1 MGKYEYFCKLKKVIV
16 MVNSHEEENLAKEHT
31 HNHSHEHKHGHSHG
45 HNHGHSHSH
54 SPNLSSLN
62 RAFRIGI
69 IINIIYV
76 LAEAVS
82 GLWFHSMGLLSDAGH
97 NLTDVASLVLA
108 LIAYKLSSHAATSN
122 YTYGY
127 KKSTVLVSLLNGIIL
142 CVAVIFIIVESI
154 EKFIH
159 PLPLQGGVISLI
171 AALGVVVNG
180 FTTFLFLKNSKEDL
194 NVKGAFLHMLA
205 DTLVSVGVVIA
216 GIVIYYTEWYAID
229 GIIGLA
235 VAVIII
241 IATWKLLK
249 ESIRL
254 ALDGVPQH
262 LDTSNIIRI
271 FQETEGVIEMHHLH
285 VWALSTT
292 ENALTA
298 HVTIQDV
305 AQMESVK
312 TVLKQKLQEAG
323 ISHAT
328 LEFETTESLCD
339 GKC

>member
-1 MGKYEYFCKLKKVIV
+1 
-16 MVNSHEEENLAKEHT
+16 
-31 HNHSHEHKHGHSHG
+31 
-45 HNHGHSHSH
+45 
-54 SPNLSSLN
+54 
-62 RAFRIGI
+62 
-69 IINIIYV
+69 
-76 LAEAVS
+76 
-82 GLWFHSMGLLSDAGH
+82 
-97 NLTDVASLVLA
+97 
-108 LIAYKLSSHAATSN
+108 
-122 YTYGY
+122 
-127 KKSTVLVSLLNGIIL
+127 
-142 CVAVIFIIVESI
+142 
-154 EKFIH
+154 
-159 PLPLQGGVISLI
+159 
-171 AALGVVVNG
+171 
-180 FTTFLFLKNSKEDL
+180 
-194 NVKGAFLHMLA
+194 MLA

-312 TVLKQKLQEAG
+312 TVLKKKLQEAG